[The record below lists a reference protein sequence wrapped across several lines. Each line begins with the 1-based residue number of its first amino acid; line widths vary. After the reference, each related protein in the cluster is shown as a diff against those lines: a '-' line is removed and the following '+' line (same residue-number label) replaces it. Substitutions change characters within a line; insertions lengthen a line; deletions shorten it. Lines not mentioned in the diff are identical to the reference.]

1 MGRDGFDGFRRDAL
15 VLARSL
21 IGNDPRVYYPLM
33 RRRLGTDYDGLPHLV
48 DAGTEVVIE
57 GYPRSANTFA
67 IAAFRLAQRRRV
79 QLAHHAHVPAQAR
92 EGLRRGLPVVVL
104 VRRPDEAVT
113 SMAIRAGVSIETAL
127 RVYVRFH
134 AAVTTYAPEIVVA
147 PFPIVTHDFGAVI
160 RAINRRHGTSYRE
173 FAHTPENVRAAM
185 ASVEARG
192 RRDAARRGGRH
203 ELEVGR
209 PSAARDARKQELLSR
224 YHDAPVRLR
233 ARAQELFLGLLDQ
246 PL

>member
-134 AAVTTYAPEIVVA
+134 AAVTTYAPEDRRRAVPDRDPRLRCGHQSDQSAPRDVV
-147 PFPIVTHDFGAVI
+147 PRVRPHP
-160 RAINRRHGTSYRE
+160 RE
-173 FAHTPENVRAAM
+173 RP
-185 ASVEARG
+185 
-192 RRDAARRGGRH
+192 RRDGVRGGSW
-203 ELEVGR
+203 E
-209 PSAARDARKQELLSR
+209 A
-224 YHDAPVRLR
+224 
-233 ARAQELFLGLLDQ
+233 
-246 PL
+246 